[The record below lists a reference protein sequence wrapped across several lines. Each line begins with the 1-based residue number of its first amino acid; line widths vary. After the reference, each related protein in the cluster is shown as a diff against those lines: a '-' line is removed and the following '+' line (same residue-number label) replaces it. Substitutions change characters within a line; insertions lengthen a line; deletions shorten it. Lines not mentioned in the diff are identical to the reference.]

1 MIEFVIH
8 FLNTS
13 VLPVV
18 HQLGYWFYVL
28 VALAA
33 IFESTFILGTFIPG
47 TIILLFFGFTAAAG
61 DISLYGV
68 ILATAVGAIL
78 GDFISYFIGRYGSS
92 FIKENKGLLRISHI
106 EIGKAFF
113 HKHGGKSVL
122 LGRFISPIRQII
134 PFIAGAVYM
143 PYRKFVILN
152 VVGAFLWAISY
163 ILLGYYFGANGELI
177 DKVIS
182 RIGIVFTALIVGA
195 GIYFFNRR
203 RGRKLEDLAKG
214 EVAMEELTEK
224 DTTADLL

>member
-1 MIEFVIH
+1 MIQFVIH

-13 VLPVV
+13 VLPIV
-18 HQLGYWFYVL
+18 HDLGIWFYVL

-33 IFESTFILGTFIPG
+33 VLESTFIIGAFIPG
-47 TIILLFFGFTAAAG
+47 TVILLFFGFTASAG
-61 DISLYGV
+61 DISLSGV
-68 ILATAVGAIL
+68 ILATSAGAIL
-78 GDFISYFIGRYGSS
+78 GDFISYFIGRYGSG
-92 FIKENKGLLRISHI
+92 FVKENKGLLRISHI

-134 PFIAGAVYM
+134 PFIAGAVHM
-143 PYRKFVILN
+143 QYRKFITLN

-182 RIGIVFTALIVGA
+182 RIGIVFTALLVGA

-214 EVAMEELTEK
+214 
-224 DTTADLL
+224 DLL

>member
-1 MIEFVIH
+1 MQVSALHIEVDRLFGV
-8 FLNTS
+8 T
-13 VLPVV
+13 
-18 HQLGYWFYVL
+18 
-28 VALAA
+28 A
-33 IFESTFILGTFIPG
+33 FIC
-47 TIILLFFGFTAAAG
+47 FFGFTAAAG

-182 RIGIVFTALIVGA
+182 RIGIVFTALII
-195 GIYFFNRR
+195 GIN
-203 RGRKLEDLAKG
+203 LAI
-214 EVAMEELTEK
+214 T
-224 DTTADLL
+224 